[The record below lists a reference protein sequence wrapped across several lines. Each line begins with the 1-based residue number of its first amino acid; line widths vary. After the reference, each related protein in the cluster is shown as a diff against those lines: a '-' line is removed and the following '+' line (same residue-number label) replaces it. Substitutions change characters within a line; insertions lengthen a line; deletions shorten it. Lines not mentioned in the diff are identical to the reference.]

1 MFALFLT
8 AVFAIA
14 AFATIGS
21 LADSGLRWWSAF
33 DMLRQR
39 RQQGYATAGVGQR
52 PAFMNECS
60 LGFTRSPRANPVIR
74 QKTQRA
80 A

>member
-8 AVFAIA
+8 AVFAVA
-14 AFATIGS
+14 AFATIAS

-33 DMLRQR
+33 DMLRKR
-39 RQQGYATAGVGQR
+39 RKQGYATAGVGQR
-52 PAFMNECS
+52 PAFINEGS
-60 LGFTRSPRANPVIR
+60 LGFARSPRAYPIIR
-74 QKTQRA
+74 QTTQRA